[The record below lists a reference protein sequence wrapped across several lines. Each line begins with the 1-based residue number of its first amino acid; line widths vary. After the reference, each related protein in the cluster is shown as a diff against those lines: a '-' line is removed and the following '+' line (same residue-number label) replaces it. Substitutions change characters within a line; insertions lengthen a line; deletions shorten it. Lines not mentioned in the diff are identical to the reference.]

1 MAVAVEIQLR
11 VLVLLGVVLLA
22 TPALAQTPAAPDAEQ
37 ASAVGA
43 VQKAVLRAL
52 NFSQGDL
59 EHLKATRADFTPEGW
74 KAFMKHLDGFLDD
87 KGAPIFTSSFVQS
100 GGSTIISQ
108 GDGVLHLTLTGTLKQ
123 TQKTMSATYPIV
135 VEVRA
140 VGKPMKIEHL
150 KQSICGGR
158 TATPCQ

>member
-1 MAVAVEIQLR
+1 MR
-11 VLVLLGVVLLA
+11 VHVWVLLGAVFLA
-22 TPALAQTPAAPDAEQ
+22 TPALAQTRAAPDADQ
-37 ASAVGA
+37 AAAAGA
-43 VQKAVLRAL
+43 VQKAVVRAL

-59 EHLKATRADFTPEGW
+59 EHLKAMSADFTPEGW
-74 KAFMKHLDGFLDD
+74 KEFMKHLGGFLDD

-100 GGSTIISQ
+100 GGPTIISQ
-108 GDGVLHLTLTGTLKQ
+108 GDGVLQLTLTGTLKQ
-123 TQKTMSATYPIV
+123 TQKAMSTTYPIA

-140 VGKPMKIEHL
+140 VGTPLKIEHL